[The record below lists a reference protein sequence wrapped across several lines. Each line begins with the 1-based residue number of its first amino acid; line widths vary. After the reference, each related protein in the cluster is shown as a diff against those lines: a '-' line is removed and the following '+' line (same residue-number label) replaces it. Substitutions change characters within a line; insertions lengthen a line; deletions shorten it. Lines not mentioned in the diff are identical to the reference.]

1 VFLSMNLVSWSSRKQ
16 PNVSRSSTESEY
28 KAIANATSEVIIWVQ
43 ILLKEIGIC
52 SPRAAKLLCDNLG
65 LGAKYL
71 TSNLVFHA
79 RTQHKE
85 VDYHFVRDR
94 VNQRLL

>member
-28 KAIANATSEVIIWVQ
+28 KDIANATSEVIIWVQ

-52 SPRAAKLLCDNLG
+52 SPRATKLLCDN

-79 RTQHKE
+79 RTQHRE
-85 VDYHFVRDR
+85 VDCHFVRDR